1 MRKYRLKD
9 FIEYAND
16 MDDIHKNIE
25 TIIQTRNV

>member
-1 MRKYRLKD
+1 MRKYRLKA
-9 FIEYAND
+9 FTEYAND